1 MIEPQLDRRA
11 LRSVDSWAGTVVSN
25 AWGCDYCLKPNQG
38 GLRSPPRGLAIVLA
52 RGLGSFGLAAGS
64 SDITT
69 GLKIITDGRR
79 ATRGGEGQA
88 AGATV
93 SREPAFGRSLAMITD
108 AEWIVVR
115 CRPDLVYARRRNTR
129 PRR

>member
-1 MIEPQLDRRA
+1 MNQHLA
-11 LRSVDSWAGTVVSN
+11 L
-25 AWGCDYCLKPNQG
+25 LLPF
-38 GLRSPPRGLAIVLA
+38 P
-52 RGLGSFGLAAGS
+52 
-64 SDITT
+64 ITT
-69 GLKIITDGRR
+69 DPELTIDGRR

-88 AGATV
+88 EGATV
-93 SREPAFGRSLAMITD
+93 SREPAFGRSLARITD

>member
-1 MIEPQLDRRA
+1 MPSASGNLACAAAVTITMIEPQLDRRA

-88 AGATV
+88 ARGCGAN
-93 SREPAFGRSLAMITD
+93 PKHG
-108 AEWIVVR
+108 
-115 CRPDLVYARRRNTR
+115 
-129 PRR
+129 